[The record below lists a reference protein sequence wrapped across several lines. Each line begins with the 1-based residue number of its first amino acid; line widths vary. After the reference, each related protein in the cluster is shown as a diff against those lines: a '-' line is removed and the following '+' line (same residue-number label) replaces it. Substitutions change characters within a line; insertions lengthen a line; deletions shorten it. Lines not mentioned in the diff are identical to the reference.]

1 MKKQSKLSSFFN
13 KESVAGYV
21 FILPFIIGFL
31 AFMFMPLFTSLVL
44 SFTKYNILQQQ
55 PPAFIGFDNFRRMF
69 TEDSVFV
76 QSLGV
81 TFLYAFVSVPLRL
94 IMALAVALLF
104 QRTTRA
110 TTVYRAVFYLPSIMG
125 GSIAVAILWRQM
137 FSSDGTFNSIL
148 NAVGIP
154 CHVSWL
160 GDANTAIWIL
170 ILMAVWQ
177 FGSAML
183 IFIAGLKQI
192 PASLYEAA
200 TVDGSGKV
208 RQFFKITLPML
219 TPVIFFN
226 LIQQI
231 IQGFM
236 AFTQSYIVTQGG
248 PMNSTLFYAVYMYQR
263 SFKFNEMG
271 YGSAL
276 AWLLLILVGI
286 VTLILFKTSDKW
298 VYRASE
304 EG

>member
-1 MKKQSKLSSFFN
+1 MKKPVSIRKFLN
-13 KESVAGYV
+13 RENVAGYV

-31 AFMFMPLFTSLVL
+31 AFMFFPLVTSLFL
-44 SFTKYNILQQQ
+44 SFTKYNILST
-55 PPAFIGFDNFRRMF
+55 PIFIGLDNFKRMF
-69 TEDSVFV
+69 TQDSVFV

-94 IMALAVALLF
+94 VMALAIALLF

-110 TTVYRAVFYLPSIMG
+110 TSVYRAVFYLPSIMG

-137 FSSDGTFNSIL
+137 FASDGTFNSIL

-192 PASLYEAA
+192 PVSLYEAA

-263 SFKFNEMG
+263 AFKFYEMG

>member
-1 MKKQSKLSSFFN
+1 MKKPENIRKFFN
-13 KESVAGYV
+13 RENVAGYV

-31 AFMFMPLFTSLVL
+31 AFMFFPLITSLFL
-44 SFTKYNILQQQ
+44 SFTKYNILSA
-55 PPAFIGFDNFRRMF
+55 PIFIGLDNFKRMF
-69 TEDSVFV
+69 TQDSVFL

-94 IMALAVALLF
+94 VMALAIALLF

-110 TTVYRAVFYLPSIMG
+110 TSVYRAVFYLPSIMG

-137 FSSDGTFNSIL
+137 FASDGTFNSIL
-148 NAVGIP
+148 NAIGIP
-154 CHVSWL
+154 CQVSWL
-160 GDANTAIWIL
+160 GNADTAIWIL

-192 PASLYEAA
+192 PVSLYEAA

-208 RQFFKITLPML
+208 RQFFKITLPLL

-226 LIQQI
+226 LVQQI

-263 SFKFNEMG
+263 SFKFYEMG

>member
-1 MKKQSKLSSFFN
+1 MKSQGRLSRFFN
-13 KESVAGYV
+13 EEGVAGYIFV
-21 FILPFIIGFL
+21 LPFIIGFL
-31 AFMFMPLFTSLVL
+31 SFILIPLITSAFLALTKYDVL
-44 SFTKYNILQQQ
+44 SA
-55 PPAFIGFDNFRRMF
+55 PVFIGFGNFKRMF
-69 TEDSVFV
+69 TQDPVFL

-94 IMALAVALLF
+94 IMALIVAMLF
-104 QRTTRA
+104 QRTTRL
-110 TTVYRAVFYLPSIMG
+110 TSVYRGVFYLPSIMG

-137 FSSDGTFNSIL
+137 FASNGAFNTIL
-148 NAVGIP
+148 NAIGIP

-160 GDANTAIWIL
+160 GDEHTAIWVL

-192 PASLYEAA
+192 PVTLYEAA
-200 TVDGSGKV
+200 TVDGSGKA
-208 RQFFKITLPML
+208 RQFFQITLPML

-263 SFKFNEMG
+263 SFKFYEMG

-276 AWLLLILVGI
+276 AWLMLIIVGAI
-286 VTLILFKTSDKW
+286 TLILFKTSDKW
-298 VYRASE
+298 VYRTSE